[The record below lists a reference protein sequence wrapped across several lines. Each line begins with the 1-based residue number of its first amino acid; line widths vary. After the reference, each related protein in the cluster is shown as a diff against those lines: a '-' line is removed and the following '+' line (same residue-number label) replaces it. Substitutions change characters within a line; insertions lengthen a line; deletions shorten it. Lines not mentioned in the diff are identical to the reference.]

1 MKDFAK
7 IPVGLILEMDDVGW
21 IDGRDLRSEGQA
33 SRSGLDRNH
42 VIEDYV
48 HLKNLTE
55 TIGKNVAAAI
65 VVADWDKE
73 NVLRGEVGIT
83 HDPEGWDQAS
93 RLDVAELEKCLAVLE
108 EANVDYML
116 HGVLHGRYDE
126 NGAQISEC
134 EHLETVGD
142 WRDKTM
148 VRFLESEEDLRRRLD
163 LFFKIF
169 NAWNLKGK
177 VRGFVVPCGACYA
190 SEETV
195 EKMCAILAEYGIRY
209 WADSFNYPE
218 FKESGGNLKVYHDVA
233 CFWWGRTKLPWDQ
246 VSSDPENVELQNT
259 EDAERKTC
267 LFGAHWTNF
276 LNLDPKKNGE
286 KLERWGEFMHRQGE
300 VFGSMNADDLA
311 QAVNQLFY
319 SEYAKTEF
327 GEDEIRFDLSEVD
340 QKKLSC
346 HKNEFFLSVKN
357 GKEPTSCEG
366 GSIELYETHRE
377 FKTYRISHSDLHVT
391 VKFR

>member
-1 MKDFAK
+1 
-7 IPVGLILEMDDVGW
+7 
-21 IDGRDLRSEGQA
+21 
-33 SRSGLDRNH
+33 
-42 VIEDYV
+42 
-48 HLKNLTE
+48 
-55 TIGKNVAAAI
+55 VAAAI

-83 HDPEGWDQAS
+83 HDPAGWDQKS
-93 RLDVAELEKCLAVLE
+93 QIDVKEHEACLAVLDE
-108 EANVDYML
+108 GNVDYML

-126 NGAQISEC
+126 NGACLSEC

-218 FKESGGNLKVYHDVA
+218 FKESGGNLKVYHGVA
-233 CFWWGRTKLPWDQ
+233 CFWWGRTKLPWDE
-246 VSSDPENVELQNT
+246 SASDPEAVEIQNT
-259 EDAERKTC
+259 EDAKRKIC
-267 LFGAHWTNF
+267 LYGAHWTNF
-276 LNLDPKKNGE
+276 LNLDPKKDEDLLG
-286 KLERWGEFMHRQGE
+286 KWGEFMHRQGE

-319 SEYAKTEF
+319 SEYAKAEYS
-327 GEDEIRFDLSEVD
+327 ENEIRFDLTEVD
-340 QKKLSC
+340 EKKLDC

-357 GKEPTSCEG
+357 EKELVLVEG
-366 GSIELYETHRE
+366 GEASLYETHEE
-377 FKTYRISHSDLHVT
+377 FKIYKISHTELFVT
-391 VKFR
+391 VKFK

>member
-1 MKDFAK
+1 MKDLAK

-21 IDGRDLRSEGQA
+21 IDGRNLKSEGKA
-33 SRSGLDRNH
+33 TRSGLDRNH
-42 VIEDYV
+42 CIEDYY
-48 HLKNLTE
+48 LLRDLTK

-73 NVLRGEVGIT
+73 NVLRGEVGVT
-83 HDPEGWDQAS
+83 HDPAGWDQAS
-93 RLDVAELEKCLAVLE
+93 KIDIKSHEACLAVLDE
-108 EANVDYML
+108 GNVDYML

-126 NGAQISEC
+126 NGACLSEC

-142 WRDKTM
+142 WKDKTM

-169 NAWNLKGK
+169 NGWNLKGK

-190 SEETV
+190 TEETV

-218 FKESGGNLKVYHDVA
+218 FKESGGNLKVYHGVA
-233 CFWWGRTKLPWDQ
+233 CFWWGRTKLPWDE
-246 VSSDPENVELQNT
+246 SASDPEAVEIQNT
-259 EDAERKTC
+259 EDAKRKIC
-267 LFGAHWTNF
+267 LYGAHWTNF
-276 LNLDPKKNGE
+276 LNLDPKKNGDLLG
-286 KLERWGEFMHRQGE
+286 KWSDFMHRQGE
-300 VFGSMNADDLA
+300 VFGSMNADHLP

-319 SEYAKTEF
+319 SEYAKAEYS
-327 GEDEIRFDLSEVD
+327 ENQIRFDLTEVD
-340 QKKLSC
+340 QKKLDC

-357 GKEPTSCEG
+357 EKEPVSIEG
-366 GSIELYETHRE
+366 GALSLYETHGE
-377 FKTYRISHSDLHVT
+377 FKIYKIEHNELFVT
-391 VKFR
+391 VKFQ